1 MVDNGRSVAERRL
14 FGKRWSSWH
23 DRHMSFFQLFFE
35 NPVLFLAFIGIF
47 ILSLSIHEFCHALMA
62 RVLGDRT
69 AERMN
74 RLTVNPVAHIDPMGL
89 LAVALLGFGWAK
101 PVPFNPYNL
110 KYPKWGPFFVA
121 AAGPLSNI
129 SLGILGSAA
138 WALFVPS
145 LGPMNL
151 LVFCLQQL
159 ALLNFTLAL
168 FNFIPLPPLDGSKA
182 ITAIF
187 SAPKYAALRLW
198 VEKDGSKLLFVLLLA
213 DLILS
218 LNLFGWIGTGSSGLF
233 RFFSSLV

>member
-1 MVDNGRSVAERRL
+1 
-14 FGKRWSSWH
+14 
-23 DRHMSFFQLFFE
+23 MSFLRLFFE
-35 NPVLFLAFIGIF
+35 NPLLFLAFVAIF
-47 ILSLSIHEFCHALMA
+47 IFSLSIHEFCHALMA
-62 RVLGDRT
+62 RALGDRT

-74 RLTVNPVAHIDPMGL
+74 RLTINPIAHIDPMGL
-89 LAVALLGFGWAK
+89 LAVVILGFGWAR

-129 SLGILGSAA
+129 TLGILGSIA
-138 WALFVPS
+138 WALALPI

-187 SAPKYAALRLW
+187 SASKYAAFRLW
-198 VEKDGSKLLFVLLLA
+198 IEKDGAKFLFVLLIA
-213 DLILS
+213 DMALS
-218 LNLFGWIGTGSSGLF
+218 LNLFGWIGAGSSRLF
-233 RFFSSLV
+233 QFFSALL